1 MCTALEIII
10 LSFCKHYF
18 ANNLQS
24 AVMRIFGLVDMYIN
38 ELCSFLKHLKQ
49 LLKTESDVNVVNS
62 NGDAPIHSILKRGNS
77 PKDRREIATL
87 LMTLLTFSPVDVN
100 LTNRDKMTPL
110 HLAAQVGG
118 RGRRRRRLWLI
129 LM

>member
-1 MCTALEIII
+1 M
-10 LSFCKHYF
+10 
-18 ANNLQS
+18 
-24 AVMRIFGLVDMYIN
+24 N

-118 RGRRRRRLWLI
+118 RGRRRLWLI